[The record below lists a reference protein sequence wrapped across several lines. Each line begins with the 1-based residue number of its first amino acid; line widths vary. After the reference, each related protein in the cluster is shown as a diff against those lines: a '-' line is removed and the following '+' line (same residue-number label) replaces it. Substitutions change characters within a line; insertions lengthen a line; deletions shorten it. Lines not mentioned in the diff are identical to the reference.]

1 MSEINFIDGQQLT
14 PTDFGELD
22 PYTNKWVP
30 KAYSGSYGT
39 NGFFLEFGDSAA
51 LGDDTSGNGNDFT
64 SSGLTA
70 DDQVTDSPTDNFCTL
85 SSIAEYGTSGSMGIA
100 DGNLFSSPGGVNTNK
115 GWRSTFSLPSGKWYF
130 ETTFNQNNTGNNVG
144 VGVGEAGVVPGE
156 TATSVRWMDNPSLRQ
171 SAVGVTY
178 GTAITSGDILNVAID
193 VDAGKVWFG
202 LNGTWF
208 ASGDPA
214 AGTSESASGL
224 TSLPLVVSSYHYTNA
239 GTTTFDF
246 GQLGFTYTPPTGFVA
261 LSTDNLPSSE
271 AGIAAFVWIKNR
283 DAVDNHMLFDRVR
296 GVGNDVHSNSTN
308 AEVSNPNTLQSFLI
322 NGFQIGSDVEVNT
335 ANEDYVA
342 WQWMTGTT
350 GTGTSNTDGSITSTV
365 LADTTAG
372 FSIVSYTG
380 NGTAG
385 ATVGHG
391 LGVAPQ
397 FIAIK
402 SRTYVESWGV
412 YPGTS
417 TGYGGQYRLKLNETS
432 SVAAASGFWNNTDAT
447 SSVFSLGTELK
458 VNKSGENHVAYCWA
472 EVAGYSKIG
481 RYTGNGSTDGPFVW
495 TGFKPIFIMTKRTDS
510 TSDWTVWDGVRNGFN
525 PADDIFRANTTAA
538 EASNFNTDFTSNGW
552 KLRDA
557 GANQNASGGTYIYM
571 AFAEHPFGGTG
582 VAPATA
588 R

>member
-1 MSEINFIDGQQLT
+1 LT
-14 PTDFGELD
+14 RILT
-22 PYTNKWVP
+22 
-30 KAYSGSYGT
+30 SGFRRLTLADYGT

-261 LSTDNLPSSE
+261 LAPTSSWHLPKPL
-271 AGIAAFVWIKNR
+271 WR
-283 DAVDNHMLFDRVR
+283 RR
-296 GVGNDVHSNSTN
+296 RC
-308 AEVSNPNTLQSFLI
+308 PC
-322 NGFQIGSDVEVNT
+322 
-335 ANEDYVA
+335 Y
-342 WQWMTGTT
+342 
-350 GTGTSNTDGSITSTV
+350 GSIGDYNV
-365 LADTTAG
+365 DL
-372 FSIVSYTG
+372 
-380 NGTAG
+380 
-385 ATVGHG
+385 
-391 LGVAPQ
+391 
-397 FIAIK
+397 
-402 SRTYVESWGV
+402 
-412 YPGTS
+412 
-417 TGYGGQYRLKLNETS
+417 
-432 SVAAASGFWNNTDAT
+432 
-447 SSVFSLGTELK
+447 
-458 VNKSGENHVAYCWA
+458 
-472 EVAGYSKIG
+472 
-481 RYTGNGSTDGPFVW
+481 
-495 TGFKPIFIMTKRTDS
+495 
-510 TSDWTVWDGVRNGFN
+510 
-525 PADDIFRANTTAA
+525 
-538 EASNFNTDFTSNGW
+538 
-552 KLRDA
+552 
-557 GANQNASGGTYIYM
+557 
-571 AFAEHPFGGTG
+571 
-582 VAPATA
+582 
-588 R
+588 